1 MPRGSLP
8 FLIVLPLLVLLL
20 AASGC
25 ASWVTPHSVRQA
37 GSVVDYLYPDAKEPP
52 QLEPTVTR
60 LHPPVRVGIAFVPG
74 ACGCEGLAEA
84 EKQNLLQR
92 VKDSFAQ
99 YPYIGNIEIIP
110 SSYLRTHGGF
120 TNLQQVAS
128 MFNIEAIA
136 LVSYDQVQFNDTNA
150 LAVLYWTVVGAYVIR
165 GDKYDVQT
173 MVDAAVFDVS
183 SRKLLFRAPGTSQ
196 IKGNASMASFSQRSR
211 AARDLG
217 YQQAVDQLIPQL
229 HVDLDKF
236 KERIKSD
243 AGFKVE
249 NKPGY
254 SGAGDFGAF
263 GLLLV
268 LGLCGVGY
276 ARRAQS

>member
-1 MPRGSLP
+1 MPRASLP
-8 FLIVLPLLVLLL
+8 FLIVMPLLVLLL
-20 AASGC
+20 GASGC
-25 ASWVTPHSVRQA
+25 ASWVEPHSMRQA

-74 ACGCEGLAEA
+74 ACGCEGLVEA
-84 EKQNLLQR
+84 EKQKLLQR

-110 SSYLRTHGGF
+110 SNYLRTHGGF

-136 LVSYDQVQFNDTNA
+136 LVSYDQVQFNDSNA

-196 IKGNASMASFSQRSR
+196 VKGNATMASFSGRSR

-229 HVDLDKF
+229 HAELDKF

-254 SGAGDFGAF
+254 SAAGDFGGF
-263 GLLLV
+263 GLLLA
-268 LGLCGVGY
+268 LALCGVAY